1 MVVEADAVPHW
12 RRGREPWECSTD
24 IEADTPLWSGSGL
37 AELVTVATRTKKSYR
52 HGSWPLGQV
61 EIFLI
66 VGMVMFV
73 VLLVWWLPSAL
84 R

>member
-1 MVVEADAVPHW
+1 MVVEPDAVPHV
-12 RRGREPWECSTD
+12 RRGRERWECSPD
-24 IEADTPLWSGSGL
+24 IEPGTRLWDGSGI

-73 VLLVWWLPSAL
+73 VLLVWWLPWAL